1 MRKLGAEPG
10 SLIVAYEEGQPLSPA
25 FRKHLQTEGE
35 SGSDFL
41 FLRRVRSIDGNP
53 VALEDAYLPTALYP
67 SATRAMFEGA
77 SLYTEMAAIW
87 GIVPTWTDALFE
99 PAAATAEEAAHLKI
113 EHGAPVLTVWRVT
126 VTDTDQAVEY
136 VKSVYKG
143 DGFMLNVN
151 RYRL

>member
-1 MRKLGAEPG
+1 
-10 SLIVAYEEGQPLSPA
+10 
-25 FRKHLQTEGE
+25 
-35 SGSDFL
+35 
-41 FLRRVRSIDGNP
+41 
-53 VALEDAYLPTALYP
+53 
-67 SATRAMFEGA
+67 MFEGA
-77 SLYTEMAAIW
+77 SLYAEMASTW

-99 PAAATAEEAAHLKI
+99 PAAATDEEAAHLKI
-113 EHGAPVLTVWRVT
+113 APGAPVLTVWRVT